1 MRRSASPIPSLGL
14 VAAFFVSI
22 FAARC
27 AKSQCN
33 LNSDCGYRRFCDLD
47 NVCRQDCAED
57 RDCPAGYCDP
67 NGRCV
72 EGPPPDA
79 APDVVVDATP
89 DVTEDVAPDLPP
101 VDRPVPVD
109 MVVPIDNPPVDVFVP
124 PDLPPPVDNPP
135 PVDIFVPPDLPPP
148 PDTSRPLAV
157 YLDPCSSNADCQ
169 SGDCATAGVASG
181 FCTRTCAS
189 RRDCG
194 NGYLCAIPA
203 GGSSGRCLPD
213 DTGLRCDPRAASS
226 PCARFCFGNSAS
238 GVGHCTRECANGA
251 DCPAGFA
258 CSVVSG
264 TSVCVEVERSCVRAA
279 DCPSNFCL
287 GPSATFAGCSAQ
299 CRTSADCPR
308 RFTLNDSGRL
318 IALPPYQC
326 MSGLCVPPLQGV
338 ISGGDIQGTDPI
350 GSSCGAS
357 GTVSCYSGV
366 CDTGTPGDPLAPAM
380 CVQTCTPA
388 GGCPNGYGCKPW
400 LPDGPG
406 GDLYLTCRPAGSGA
420 VGTTCTRGGDCAT
433 ALCQGVTATT
443 GYCTRLCAD
452 GLCPTGMRCTL
463 AGTTI
468 DGTSISLC
476 LRP

>member
-1 MRRSASPIPSLGL
+1 M
-14 VAAFFVSI
+14 AAFLVSV

-72 EGPPPDA
+72 KGPPPDA
-79 APDVVVDATP
+79 SPDVIEDAAPDLI
-89 DVTEDVAPDLPP
+89 EDVAPDVPP
-101 VDRPVPVD
+101 VDRPA
-109 MVVPIDNPPVDVFVP
+109 PVDVPVP
-124 PDLPPPVDNPP
+124 IDNPP

-148 PDTSRPLAV
+148 PDTSRPLAA
-157 YLDPCSSNADCQ
+157 YLDPCSTSGDCQ
-169 SGDCATAGVASG
+169 SGDCATVGLAAG
-181 FCTRTCAS
+181 FCTRACAS

-194 NGYLCAIPA
+194 NGYVCSIPV
-203 GGSSGRCLPD
+203 GSATGRCLAD

-238 GVGHCTRECANGA
+238 GVGHCTRECAGGS
-251 DCPAGFA
+251 DCPSGFA
-258 CSVVSG
+258 CSLVSG

-287 GPSATFAGCSAQ
+287 GRTFAGCTSQ
-299 CRTSADCPR
+299 CRTNADCPR
-308 RFTLNDSGRL
+308 RFTLNDGTGRL
-318 IALPPYQC
+318 TALPPYQC
-326 MSGLCVPPLQGV
+326 QSVGGVNLCVPPFQKL
-338 ISGGDIQGTDPI
+338 GGDVAGTDPI
-350 GSSCGAS
+350 GAPCTEG
-357 GTVSCYSGV
+357 GVISCYSGV
-366 CDTGTPGDPLAPAM
+366 CDTGTPGDPTAPAM

-388 GGCPNGYGCKPW
+388 GGCPNGFGCKPW
-400 LPDGPG
+400 LPDGPT

-452 GLCPTGMRCTL
+452 GICPTGMRCTL
-463 AGTTI
+463 AGNTV
-468 DGTSISLC
+468 DGTSVSIC